1 MIEEAENFL
10 KDLGIKELRVRH
22 FGNVARIEVNDRDKF
37 VIDNNLD
44 LIQKKF
50 NEIGFNEIIISNF
63 KSGALNLMINVRA
76 EN

>member
-1 MIEEAENFL
+1 M

-22 FGNVARIEVNDRDKF
+22 FGGIARIEVNGEDR
-37 VIDNNLD
+37 IIISNNFE
-44 LIQKKF
+44 LIKKKF

-63 KSGALNLMINVRA
+63 RSGNLNVVLNVQA